1 MNQEIKTKIKRLR
14 EDGLGYGKIAEA
26 LNISKSSVSAFCQR
40 NGLDKEGNRPN
51 RCKYCGKIIIRD
63 SKTQNKVFCSL
74 DCKRRYWNEHKDKLN
89 KKTYH
94 EKSCLYCHKT
104 FSVYGKPNQKYCS
117 FSCYLKARNGDKE
130 ND

>member
-1 MNQEIKTKIKRLR
+1 MNQETKSKIKRLR

-40 NGLDKEGNRPN
+40 NGLDKAGNKPN
-51 RCKYCGKIIIRD
+51 RCKYCGKVIIRN
-63 SKTQNKVFCSL
+63 SRTQNKVFCSSE
-74 DCKRRYWNEHKDKLN
+74 CKSRYWNEHKDKVN

-94 EKSCLYCHKT
+94 EKNCLYCHKN
-104 FSVYGKPNQKYCS
+104 FSIYGKPNQKYCS
-117 FSCYLKARNGDKE
+117 FSCYLKARYGGKE

>member
-1 MNQEIKTKIKRLR
+1 MNQEIKAKIKRLR

-40 NGLDKEGNRPN
+40 NGLDKEGNKPN

-63 SKTQNKVFCSL
+63 SKTQNKVFCSP
-74 DCKRRYWNEHKDKLN
+74 DCKRRYWNEHKDIVN

-117 FSCYLKARNGDKE
+117 FSCYLKARNGGKE

>member
-117 FSCYLKARNGDKE
+117 FSCYLKARNGGKE